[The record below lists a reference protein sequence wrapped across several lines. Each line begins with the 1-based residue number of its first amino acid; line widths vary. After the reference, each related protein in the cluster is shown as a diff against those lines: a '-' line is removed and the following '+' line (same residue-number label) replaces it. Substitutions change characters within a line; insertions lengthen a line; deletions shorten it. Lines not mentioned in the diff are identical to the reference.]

1 MVPYGL
7 ILGPVLFNVSIN
19 DSNIGSEYVLN
30 KFADDIKLGGAIAST
45 EDEEALQRNMDKL
58 ES

>member
-1 MVPYGL
+1 VVPYGL
-7 ILGPVLFNVSIN
+7 ILGPVLFNVFIN
-19 DSNIGSEYVLN
+19 DSNIGSEDVLN
-30 KFADDIKLGGAIAST
+30 KFADGIKLGGAIAST